1 MAGIEKEFDGVAR
14 PLPGASIGYLP
25 QEPNLEYETVQ
36 ECIDS
41 AVSSSRAILDQYN
54 ELSMSLADPSISEED
69 MTKTMSKLE
78 TISDKIEAENLWELD
93 RMVERAM
100 DSLRCPPGDAKT
112 SVLSGGEKRR
122 VSLCQLLLGSH
133 DMLLLDEVSCG
144 LLSTFDFCCSIF
156 HFTHAVIVIH
166 VVCRASKP
174 TNHLDAESISWLE
187 QFLDKFQG
195 TVVCM

>member
-14 PLPGASIGYLP
+14 PLPGASIGYLS
-25 QEPNLEYETVQ
+25 QEPILEYETVQ
-36 ECIDS
+36 ECIDA

-54 ELSMSLADPSISEED
+54 ELSMSLADPSISEDD

-133 DMLLLDEVSCG
+133 DMLLLDEVGYG
-144 LLSTFDFCCSIF
+144 LLC
-156 HFTHAVIVIH
+156 
-166 VVCRASKP
+166 
-174 TNHLDAESISWLE
+174 
-187 QFLDKFQG
+187 
-195 TVVCM
+195 